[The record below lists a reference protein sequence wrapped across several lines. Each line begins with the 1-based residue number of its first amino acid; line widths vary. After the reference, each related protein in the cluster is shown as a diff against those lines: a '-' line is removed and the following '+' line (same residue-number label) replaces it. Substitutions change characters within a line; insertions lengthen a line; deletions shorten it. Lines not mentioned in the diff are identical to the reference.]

1 MGLSV
6 RLAGNSRRVAI
17 ATTAICLLCQR
28 TQQVECFSGNSLN
41 GGAATS
47 ATAVLVSGSHSKD
60 EERQLLSALQ
70 SSGYARVLT
79 EEESHSVH
87 GGAVFVYELSRAT
100 GMLRLVSSPEVIE
113 GNSNEFE
120 APRWIPMIRGEE
132 KVLVENGWSF
142 LDPDESEPMSAF
154 DVDAANA
161 EGQYRPKWGDSDDAV
176 GSNSMQLSSLGYDI
190 APLPRDAILA
200 EAKTLVACNEHSKG
214 VLLDGQTDPPG
225 CKMTSNGHDFRG
237 AAGQAD
243 IPAGVFVCAIGGL
256 PLFASTDLS
265 HELSRATGMLRLVSS
280 PEVIEG
286 NSNEFEAPR
295 WIPMIRGEE
304 KVLVEN
310 GWSFLD
316 PDESEPMSAFDV
328 DAANAEGQYRPKWGD
343 SDDAVGSNSMQLSSL
358 GYDIAPLPRDAIL
371 AEAKTL
377 VACNE
382 HSKGVLLDGQTDPPG
397 CKMTSNGHDFRGAA
411 GQADIPAGVFV
422 CAIGGLPLFAS
433 TDLSPMT
440 GSSGWLTFT
449 RPIGIDHVTHIEP
462 DKESPDQRV
471 EVIDARSFCHL
482 GHYFG
487 TDGYCINASA
497 LRFIPLENEDGDDN
511 VPSASR
517 PVSYRTL
524 DYIENANGSPS
535 TKLLKALLTKVVR
548 YESVALGA
556 GCFWHVEFALCCLPG
571 VLATETAYAGGS
583 TQSPTYRDVCN
594 GNTGH
599 AEVVKVIFDPDVLPY
614 DVLFDCFLSMHDPT
628 KVRSHG
634 KHAEGIGQYRS
645 CILCEN
651 PEIYQAALSA
661 LERCRQQ
668 LGKELSTDLRIIQQP
683 TLDTSFGER
692 WC

>member
-1 MGLSV
+1 MARERSYVLRVRMRATCTFLLAFSDACKSSSFVMGLPV

-47 ATAVLVSGSHSKD
+47 ATAVLVGESHSKD
-60 EERQLLSALQ
+60 EKLQLLSALQ

-79 EEESHSVH
+79 EEDSNSVH

-113 GNSNEFE
+113 GNSNKFE
-120 APRWIPMIRGEE
+120 APRWIPMIHGEE

-161 EGQYRPKWGDSDDAV
+161 EGQYRPKWGDTDDAE

-200 EAKTLVACNEHSKG
+200 EAKTLVACNE
-214 VLLDGQTDPPG
+214 Q
-225 CKMTSNGHDFRG
+225 
-237 AAGQAD
+237 
-243 IPAGVFVCAIGGL
+243 
-256 PLFASTDLS
+256 
-265 HELSRATGMLRLVSS
+265 
-280 PEVIEG
+280 
-286 NSNEFEAPR
+286 
-295 WIPMIRGEE
+295 
-304 KVLVEN
+304 
-310 GWSFLD
+310 
-316 PDESEPMSAFDV
+316 
-328 DAANAEGQYRPKWGD
+328 
-343 SDDAVGSNSMQLSSL
+343 
-358 GYDIAPLPRDAIL
+358 
-371 AEAKTL
+371 
-377 VACNE
+377 
-382 HSKGVLLDGQTDPPG
+382 SKGVLLDGQTDPPG

-433 TDLSPMT
+433 TDLSPIT

-449 RPIGIDHVTHIEP
+449 RPIGIDHITHIEP

-471 EVIDARSFCHL
+471 EVIDARSKCHL

-497 LRFIPLENEDGDDN
+497 LRFIPLENSDGDYN
-511 VPSASR
+511 IPSASR
-517 PVSYRTL
+517 PLSYRSL
-524 DYIENANGSPS
+524 DDIENANGSPS
-535 TKLLKALLTKVVR
+535 TKLLKALLDKAVR

-556 GCFWHVEFALCCLPG
+556 GCFWHVEFALRRLPG

-583 TQSPTYRDVCN
+583 TQSPTYRDVCD
-594 GNTGH
+594 GDTGH
-599 AEVVKVIFDPDVLPY
+599 AEVVKVVFDPDVLPY

-661 LERCRQQ
+661 LERCQQQ
-668 LGKELSTDLRIIQQP
+668 LGKELSTDLRLIQQP
-683 TLDTSFGER
+683 TLGTSFGKAWCWKAEER
-692 WC
+692 HQRHDERLKTRQNEEELTTLSATEWLTKYGRRRPSIVGSAETMPVGMDGHPDDDGMARLMI